1 MMVELVIP
9 RSMATTDKVYIM
21 YFFSTIKFY
30 HTPDFL
36 FFALITF
43 NLLGNKIR

>member
-1 MMVELVIP
+1 MMVELVIL
-9 RSMATTDKVYIM
+9 RIMATTDKVYIM
-21 YFFSTIKFY
+21 YSFSTIKFY
-30 HTPDFL
+30 HTSDFL